1 MKKLT
6 IAIMMLL
13 GSFSMASAELG
24 VSIGVSGNLGLYE
37 AAGSE
42 TDGTEVNTAKNEEM
56 AGAMGSVFLE
66 INPSFGMLNR
76 LSLGVDYVPHKIQTG
91 TQTTM
96 RSDHSLAA
104 GGTPASVLKNTVQ
117 VDIKDITTVYANIN
131 LTDWLYVTGGLM
143 TMDVIT
149 NETLATGSAYA
160 DTSLD
165 GYTMGVGAHIQND
178 SGFFSRLSVN
188 YMEMDGVQLSSTT
201 NTDNKV
207 DLKSL
212 EGTSAKFSV
221 GKTF

>member
-104 GGTPASVLKNTVQ
+104 GGTPASV
-117 VDIKDITTVYANIN
+117 
-131 LTDWLYVTGGLM
+131 
-143 TMDVIT
+143 
-149 NETLATGSAYA
+149 TLSA
-160 DTSLD
+160 
-165 GYTMGVGAHIQND
+165 D
-178 SGFFSRLSVN
+178 SGENYYSFEVIFTFIVNKIHINISNQLIILSKT
-188 YMEMDGVQLSSTT
+188 LS
-201 NTDNKV
+201 DF
-207 DLKSL
+207 L
-212 EGTSAKFSV
+212 
-221 GKTF
+221 